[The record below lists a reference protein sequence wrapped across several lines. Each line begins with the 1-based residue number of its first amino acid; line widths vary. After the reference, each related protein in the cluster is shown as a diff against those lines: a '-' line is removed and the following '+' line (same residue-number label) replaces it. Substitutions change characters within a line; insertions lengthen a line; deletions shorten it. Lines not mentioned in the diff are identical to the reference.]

1 MTLMSESEKGKKK
14 QIMAESYERVFDK
27 HALLEDPVK
36 WYFNSIEDFIDSIE
50 SNQHILNI
58 IIFYLYM
65 KIEYA
70 QRRILYTVLI
80 RDHYLNKEKV
90 KEIIYDLRMEQR
102 HFYEIYNI
110 LSPIEINQEARDF
123 MEESRE
129 IRNSIMHGNYD
140 EFSPES
146 KENAISAIFDYAVSL
161 NAQVKEHFKF
171 EPFGKLEEIEE
182 VKEGFNADETIVELE
197 DLQIIK
203 CPAPSK
209 KKCLAK
215 CLQK

>member
-1 MTLMSESEKGKKK
+1 MTLMSESEKGKKN
-14 QIMAESYERVFDK
+14 QIMAESYERVFDM
-27 HALLEDPVK
+27 HALLDDPVK
-36 WYFNSIEDFIDSIE
+36 WYFNSIEDFINSIE

-80 RDHYLNKEKV
+80 RDYYLNKEKV
-90 KEIIYDLRMEQR
+90 KEIIYDLRMGQQ
-102 HFYEIYNI
+102 HFYEIYNV
-110 LSPIEINQEARDF
+110 LSPVKINQEAMDL

-146 KENAISAIFDYAVSL
+146 KEKAISAIFDYAVSL
-161 NAQVKEHFKF
+161 NAQVKKSFKF
-171 EPFGKLEEIEE
+171 EPFEKLEEPEE
-182 VKEGFNADETIVELE
+182 AKNSLNAEKTVREL
-197 DLQIIK
+197 
-203 CPAPSK
+203 K
-209 KKCLAK
+209 KLVISLEKPNKKAK
-215 CLQK
+215 